1 MKKHIVKAKEKSKR
15 AAKRFQ
21 SDFKKHVVTAITAAF
36 AFLIALVWRDAIQEG
51 VNKIMTTLGI
61 TGTAYIYKIYVA
73 IAITVICV
81 VALILFSRWGA
92 KKE

>member
-1 MKKHIVKAKEKSKR
+1 MKKNVIKAKEKTKR
-15 AAKRFQ
+15 ATKRFQ
-21 SDFKKHVVTAITAAF
+21 SEFKTHVVTAITAAF

-51 VNKIMTTLGI
+51 VNNIMTTLGI

-73 IAITVICV
+73 IAITIICV

-92 KKE
+92 KK